1 MKNKMNV
8 IKITKSDLDKGNYY
22 KEDGIGTYDNYA
34 DVSVEIAENLG
45 YVKFKKGL
53 YVNFSITALAG
64 SGIEAGRGIKAG
76 WGIEAGSGIKAG
88 EGIEAGSGIKA
99 GEGIEAGRGIKAGWG
114 IEAGSGIKAGEGI
127 KAGWGIEAG
136 WGIKAGWGIEAGWG
150 IVSLYSYIKAKL
162 AITFSTTISAGIFSI
177 SGEKEIEAQEIN
189 GKVIYGTVNL
199 IPKEE
204 EKALSG
210 QEVEVT
216 IGDKKYVAIIK

>member
-88 EGIEAGSGIKA
+88 E
-99 GEGIEAGRGIKAGWG
+99 G

>member
-1 MKNKMNV
+1 MNV

-88 EGIEAGSGIKA
+88 E
-99 GEGIEAGRGIKAGWG
+99 G